1 MNEQNT
7 TSKELLDVIIDAIQ
21 DKKGRRIAI
30 LNMDGIDEAICDYM
44 VVAEG
49 NTPTQV
55 EAILDSISIKTKE
68 ELQERPHHVHVGS
81 GEWIAMDYLDII
93 VHIFVPALRS
103 YYNIEQLWADAQLHQ
118 VPDVD

>member
-1 MNEQNT
+1 
-7 TSKELLDVIIDAIQ
+7 
-21 DKKGRRIAI
+21 
-30 LNMDGIDEAICDYM
+30 MDGIDEAICDYM

-81 GEWIAMDYLDII
+81 EWIIMDSLRYYRAYLC
-93 VHIFVPALRS
+93 ATLRLS
-103 YYNIEQLWADAQLHQ
+103 QY
-118 VPDVD
+118 